1 MVFKMTV
8 QSKSCEIEL
17 TQKSKSINFEIK
29 FLKLGRMRQIIN
41 SNDKNARYRIVM
53 AKICLF

>member
-1 MVFKMTV
+1 MTV

-17 TQKSKSINFEIK
+17 TEESKSINFEIK
-29 FLKLGRMRQIIN
+29 FLKLCRMCKEIN
-41 SNDKNARYRIVM
+41 SNDKSEKYRIVM